1 MSVKANREYR
11 DFYSAEFEPLEES
24 GFLVRGYATTF
35 NDPYVLF
42 EDDGIQYKEMI
53 APTALEDADFSDVIF
68 LYNHQGMVYARN
80 KKTDTLRLVPDETGL
95 AVEADLRLLADFGG
109 GELYAAIKAELV
121 DKMSWAFT
129 VRRDHY
135 DAQTHTR
142 IIDSIAKVYDVS
154 AVSIPADPNTD
165 IAARAFFDGAI
176 EVERAER
183 LARERDRLL
192 LRIKSM

>member
-1 MSVKANREYR
+1 MAKTKREYR

-35 NDPYVLF
+35 NDPYTLF
-42 EDDGIQYKEMI
+42 VEDGVEYKEMI
-53 APTALEDADFSDVIF
+53 AAGALDDADFSDVIF
-68 LYNHQGMVYARN
+68 LYNHTGMVYARN
-80 KKTDTLRLVPDETGL
+80 KKTGTLRLSQDETGL
-95 AVEADLRLLADFGG
+95 AVEADLRLLSDFGG

>member
-1 MSVKANREYR
+1 MTKTKREYR

-35 NDPYVLF
+35 NDPYTLF
-42 EDDGIQYKEMI
+42 VEDGVEYKEMI
-53 APTALEDADFSDVIF
+53 AAGALDDADFSDVIF
-68 LYNHQGMVYARN
+68 LYNHTGMVYARN
-80 KKTDTLRLVPDETGL
+80 KKTGTLRLSPDETGL
-95 AVEADLRLLADFGG
+95 AVEADLRLLSDFGG

-142 IIDSIAKVYDVS
+142 VIDSIAKVYDVS

>member
-11 DFYSAEFEPLEES
+11 DFYTAEFEPLEES

-53 APTALEDADFSDVIF
+53 APTALDDADFSDVIF

-135 DAQTHTR
+135 DQETHTR
-142 IIDSIAKVYDVS
+142 VIDSIAKVYDVS
-154 AVSIPADPNTD
+154 AVSTRPRNSRSRSLTPSWMPSKRELRRSRKLPKPA
-165 IAARAFFDGAI
+165 AK
-176 EVERAER
+176 
-183 LARERDRLL
+183 LL
-192 LRIKSM
+192 SA

>member
-1 MSVKANREYR
+1 MAKTKREYR
-11 DFYSAEFEPLEES
+11 DFKFAEFEPLEES

-35 NDPYVLF
+35 NDPYTLF
-42 EDDGIQYKEMI
+42 VEDGVEYKEMI
-53 APTALEDADFSDVIF
+53 AAGALDDADFSDVIF
-68 LYNHQGMVYARN
+68 LYNHTGMVYARN
-80 KKTDTLRLVPDETGL
+80 KKTGTLRLSPDETGL
-95 AVEADLRLLADFGG
+95 AVEADLRLLSDFGG

-129 VRRDHY
+129 VRCDHY
-135 DAQTHTR
+135 DFQTHTR
-142 IIDSIAKVYDVS
+142 VIDSIAKVYDVS

-192 LRIKSM
+192 LRIKSF

>member
-165 IAARAFFDGAI
+165 ITARAFFDGAI

-183 LARERDRLL
+183 LARERERLL
-192 LRIKSM
+192 LRIKSF

>member
-1 MSVKANREYR
+1 MAKTKREYR

-35 NDPYVLF
+35 NDPYTLF
-42 EDDGIQYKEMI
+42 VEDGVEYKEMI
-53 APTALEDADFSDVIF
+53 AAGALDDADFSDVIF
-68 LYNHQGMVYARN
+68 LYNHTGMVYARN
-80 KKTDTLRLVPDETGL
+80 KKTGTLRLSPDETGL
-95 AVEADLRLLADFGG
+95 AVEADLRLLSDFGG

-142 IIDSIAKVYDVS
+142 VIDSIAKVYDVS

>member
-165 IAARAFFDGAI
+165 ITARAFFDGAI

-183 LARERDRLL
+183 LARERERLL
-192 LRIKSM
+192 LRIKSI

>member
-1 MSVKANREYR
+1 MAKTKREYR
-11 DFYSAEFEPLEES
+11 DFKSAEFEPLEES

-35 NDPYVLF
+35 NDPYTLF
-42 EDDGIQYKEMI
+42 VEDGVEYKEMI
-53 APTALEDADFSDVIF
+53 AAGALDDADFSDVIF
-68 LYNHQGMVYARN
+68 LYNHTGMVYARN
-80 KKTDTLRLVPDETGL
+80 KKTGTLRLSPDETGL
-95 AVEADLRLLADFGG
+95 AVEADLRLLSDFGG

-135 DAQTHTR
+135 DVQTHTR

-176 EVERAER
+176 EFERAER
-183 LARERDRLL
+183 LAQERDRLL
-192 LRIKSM
+192 LRIKSF

>member
-11 DFYSAEFEPLEES
+11 DFYTAEFEPLEES

-53 APTALEDADFSDVIF
+53 APTALDDADFSDVIF

-135 DAQTHTR
+135 DQETHTR
-142 IIDSIAKVYDVS
+142 VIDSIAKVYDVS

-165 IAARAFFDGAI
+165 ITARAFFDGEI
-176 EVERAER
+176 EKARAER
-183 LARERDRLL
+183 LARERLL
-192 LRIKSM
+192 LRIKSF

>member
-1 MSVKANREYR
+1 MSVKPNREYR
-11 DFYSAEFEPLEES
+11 DFFSAEFEPLEES

-53 APTALEDADFSDVIF
+53 APTALDDADFSDVIF

-165 IAARAFFDGAI
+165 ITARAFFDGAI
-176 EVERAER
+176 EKEKAER
-183 LARERDRLL
+183 LAQGRARLL
-192 LRIKSM
+192 LRIKSF

>member
-1 MSVKANREYR
+1 MAKTKREYR

-35 NDPYVLF
+35 NDPYTLF
-42 EDDGIQYKEMI
+42 VEDGVEYKEMI
-53 APTALEDADFSDVIF
+53 AAGALDDADFSDVIF
-68 LYNHQGMVYARN
+68 LYNHTGMVYARN
-80 KKTDTLRLVPDETGL
+80 KKTGTLRLSQDETGL
-95 AVEADLRLLADFGG
+95 AVEADLRLLSDFGG

-176 EVERAER
+176 EVEKAER